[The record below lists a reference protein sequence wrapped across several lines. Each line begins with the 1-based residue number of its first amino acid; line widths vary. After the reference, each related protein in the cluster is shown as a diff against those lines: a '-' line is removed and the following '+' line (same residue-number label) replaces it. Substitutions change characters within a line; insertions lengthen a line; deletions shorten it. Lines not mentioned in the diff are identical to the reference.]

1 MNSFS
6 IDTMAKEDGPPVTGG
21 PALHDAA
28 CKTLDYVQIESKYLM
43 IKTNSNSISSLDIVI
58 IRFKRWLYR

>member
-28 CKTLDYVQIESKYLM
+28 CKTLDYVQIESKSS
-43 IKTNSNSISSLDIVI
+43 SNDKNQ
-58 IRFKRWLYR
+58 FKFNLITLCRNH

>member
-6 IDTMAKEDGPPVTGG
+6 IDSAAKEAGPPVTGG

-28 CKTLDYVQIESKYLM
+28 CTLDYVQIESK
-43 IKTNSNSISSLDIVI
+43 SL
-58 IRFKRWLYR
+58 